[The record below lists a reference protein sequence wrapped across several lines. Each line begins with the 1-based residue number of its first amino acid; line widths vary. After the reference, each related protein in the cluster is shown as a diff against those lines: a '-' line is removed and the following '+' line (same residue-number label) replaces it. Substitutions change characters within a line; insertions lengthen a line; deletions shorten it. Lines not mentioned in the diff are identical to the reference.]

1 MVPFA
6 RLQANR
12 TWRLV
17 GAATMAPDYRRHGT
31 TTLVATLD
39 VKSGLVIGECQPRHR
54 TTDFLRFL
62 RRIDRT
68 VKKRC
73 QSYATSTPSEHRL
86 SATRDRSCI
95 AELRRTRTA
104 GLAAVPVRG
113 QHVAPSDS
121 LARSGRAQPHRG
133 RLKGQ
138 DFTGDLTAGGA
149 RKYQARALALSHF
162 DC

>member
-6 RLQANR
+6 RLQADR

-68 VKKRC
+68 VKKGVN
-73 QSYATSTPSEHRL
+73 
-86 SATRDRSCI
+86 
-95 AELRRTRTA
+95 RTQPRPLQNIDFPLLET
-104 GLAAVPVRG
+104 G
-113 QHVAPSDS
+113 VA
-121 LARSGRAQPHRG
+121 
-133 RLKGQ
+133 
-138 DFTGDLTAGGA
+138 
-149 RKYQARALALSHF
+149 
-162 DC
+162 